1 MPIKTI
7 KCKIQELL
15 GNSGNNANDYKYL
28 VLFLYNKMRCRGT
41 VILTLEQ
48 HEDPE
53 SIIGSE
59 MDLIEEYIT
68 PVSGTTTQVAEVEQ
82 VQIHGAEF

>member
-1 MPIKTI
+1 MFKTI

-15 GNSGNNANDYKYL
+15 GNSGNNANDYDYL
-28 VLFLYNKMRCRGT
+28 ILFMYNKMRCRGKVT
-41 VILTLEQ
+41 LTLEQ

-53 SIIGSE
+53 SMLGSE

-68 PVSGTTTQVAEVEQ
+68 PISGSTTQVKEVEQ
-82 VQIHGAEF
+82 VQVTGADF